1 MVHLP
6 RESARADQRADR
18 IERIMMSQ
26 SLVSRRA
33 VLKAAGAALAA
44 SVLPVRAASPTDV
57 VVVGAGMS
65 GLHAARMLQAAG
77 VNVTVLEGSGRVGG
91 RCWTAYDVP
100 GRPELGA
107 AQIGHGYGRVIGNAA
122 ELGVTLIGP
131 PVGATSETRLPPL
144 AISLQGQ
151 PVTAGPWATSPTN
164 RLAPDERSLTPL
176 QLYSHYINGD
186 TPIHE
191 LNDWLK
197 PEFDVYDRMSLR
209 TYLKARGA
217 SDEALRL
224 MDVSIPAANL
234 DDANA
239 LDFLRKNFY
248 YNWEARGGPYT
259 IVRDGTSAL
268 TEAMAASLTKP
279 VLLRRK
285 VNRIVASAKDVEI
298 GCEDGTT
305 MRARACIST
314 IPLSVLRDVRIDGP
328 VLPEQRA
335 AWSAMRYSKLVQVF
349 MKVKEPFWEVDGAA
363 PTTWTDGPLE
373 LIYHSPSTSEP
384 NGILIAYITG
394 DGTKRLDAM
403 SDDRLRA
410 FAIAE
415 MARMRPAS
423 RGKVEVTYIHRW
435 STYPFSIGHIA
446 YYAPGDIGRYA
457 GVVAEPVGALYF
469 AGEHCGKVHAG
480 LEAACEAAE
489 SSVIRLLDDL
499 DRG

>member
-1 MVHLP
+1 
-6 RESARADQRADR
+6 
-18 IERIMMSQ
+18 MSG
-26 SLVSRRA
+26 STVSRRA

-44 SVLPVRAASPTDV
+44 SVLPVRAATSSDV
-57 VVVGAGMS
+57 VVLGAGIS

-122 ELGVTLIGP
+122 ELGVTLVGP

-144 AISLQGQ
+144 AISLHGK
-151 PVTAGPWATSPTN
+151 PVTAEPWATSPAN
-164 RLAPDERSLTPL
+164 RLAADERSLTPL
-176 QLYSHYINGD
+176 SLYSHYINGD
-186 TPIHE
+186 TPIRE
-191 LNDWLK
+191 LSDWLK
-197 PEFDVYDRMSLR
+197 PEFARYDDMSLR

-224 MDVSIPAANL
+224 MDISIPAANL

-259 IVRDGTSAL
+259 VVRDGTSAL
-268 TEAMAASLTKP
+268 TDAMAASLTNP
-279 VLLRRK
+279 VRLNRK
-285 VNRIVASAKDVEI
+285 VTRIVASDRDVAI
-298 GCEDGTT
+298 GCADGTT
-305 MRARACIST
+305 VRARACIST
-314 IPLSVLRDVRIDGP
+314 IPLSVLRDVRVEGP
-328 VLPEQRA
+328 IRPEQRA
-335 AWSAMRYSKLVQVF
+335 AWKAMRYSKLVQIF
-349 MKVKEPFWEVDGAA
+349 MKVKAPFWEVDGAA

-373 LIYHSPSTSEP
+373 LIYHAPSTTEA
-384 NGILIAYITG
+384 NGILIAYVTG
-394 DGTKRLDAM
+394 DGTKPLDAM
-403 SDDRLRA
+403 SDERLGA
-410 FAIAE
+410 FALAE

-423 RGKVEVTYIHRW
+423 RGQLQVTRIHRW
-435 STYPFSIGHIA
+435 STYPFSIGHVA

-457 GVVAEPVGALYF
+457 AVIAEPAGALYF
-469 AGEHCGKVHAG
+469 GGEHCGKVHAG

-499 DRG
+499 DRS